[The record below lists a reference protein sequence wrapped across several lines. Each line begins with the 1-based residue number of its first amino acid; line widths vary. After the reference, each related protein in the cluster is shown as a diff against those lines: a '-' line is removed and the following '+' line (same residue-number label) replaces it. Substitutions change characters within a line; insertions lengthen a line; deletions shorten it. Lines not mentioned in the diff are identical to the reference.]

1 MALEDS
7 KMNRNDIESFNR
19 AVESLRQYRRY
30 EILDDNNKNLL
41 DDIYVDPVEGDALL
55 RLCLKDNTTVLV
67 GRKGTGKSTILMR
80 MQNELR
86 KSKEI
91 MTCYIDVKTIFDTA
105 KRNYS
110 TINYLKANNSKE
122 IENYSIQRQF
132 ILDFVS
138 ELINEISE
146 NYRTKIDQF
155 KDKLRIPSKVNG
167 SVKKL
172 EEIRNRIQ
180 NNAHLGSIELQ
191 TLQEVNLSV
200 SEGNKTENLVSNKME
215 SSATLQELGA
225 KSSVSGET
233 KISNA
238 NENEKKYNRVFARIF
253 EITDLVN
260 EIKKVLQDL
269 NMKRLYLILDDY
281 SEIDQ
286 NSLCMFCD
294 LIVNTLNNTS
304 DNYIKLKIS
313 AYPGRVELGE
323 LDRQKID
330 IRYLDYYQLYVND
343 KRTDMEKAAVNYTKR
358 IIENRLSIFTKHGI
372 DYYFDTEKTNIEEY
386 CTYLFRMTLN
396 VVRHI
401 GLILDY
407 AQEYSIARNEKITL
421 AVLNEASKRFY
432 NERLA
437 LFFEEGKSAQMAYDE
452 RVEIFHLRTLLFD
465 IIRRE
470 KEIKTSIR
478 TNKYSARIFDS
489 DRTNPY
495 TSHFYISKKIEHILG
510 TLELNFFVN
519 KYNEMSS
526 KNGEKV
532 SIYALNYGLCLNE
545 NLRWGKPDGNES
557 RTYFIESP
565 FNFNNLLMDFL
576 KDTKE
581 IVCDE
586 CGYIYSED
594 DLDFLERHN
603 MNCLECGA
611 KNSVVVKKRISDVY
625 KKEIEEIEKKGN
637 LLEREQYLFMKLAI
651 IKGGRVTAR
660 EMSQEMDVTSQK
672 IGWLT
677 KKLEEDFCYLAKSRE
692 AGNTV
697 YTISDLGKRII

>member
-1 MALEDS
+1 
-7 KMNRNDIESFNR
+7 MNRKDIETFNK

-30 EILDDNNKNLL
+30 EIVDENNKNLL
-41 DDIYVDPVEGDALL
+41 DDIYVDPIEGDALL
-55 RLCLKDNTTVLV
+55 RLCIKDNTTVLV
-67 GRKGTGKSTILMR
+67 GRKGTGKSTIFMK

-86 KSKEI
+86 KSKEV

-105 KRNYS
+105 KRNYM

-138 ELINEISE
+138 ELISEISK
-146 NYRTKIDQF
+146 NYKTKFDQF
-155 KDKLRIPSKVNG
+155 KDKIHFPSKVNG
-167 SVKKL
+167 SIKKL
-172 EEIRNRIQ
+172 EGIRDRIQ
-180 NNAHLGSIELQ
+180 NNAHLGDIELQ
-191 TLQEVNLSV
+191 TLQEVNLSLI
-200 SEGNKTENLVSNKME
+200 EDNKME
-215 SSATLQELGA
+215 NSICGKVENSIVLKDIGV
-225 KSSVSGET
+225 KSSVSGKT
-233 KISNA
+233 KFSNA

-253 EITDLVN
+253 EITELVE

-269 NMKRLYLILDDY
+269 EMKRLYLILDDY

-286 NSLCMFCD
+286 DSLRMFCD

-343 KRTDMEKAAVNYTKR
+343 KRTDMEKAAVNYTQR
-358 IIENRLSIFTKHGI
+358 IIENRLKIFTQHVI
-372 DYYFDTEKTNIEEY
+372 DYYFDTEKASVEEY

-396 VVRHI
+396 VVRHL

-407 AQEYSIARNEKITL
+407 AQEYSIARNEKITMI
-421 AVLNEASKRFY
+421 VLNEASKRFY
-432 NERLA
+432 NERLS

-452 RVEIFHLRTLLFD
+452 RVEIFHLRTLLLS
-465 IIRRE
+465 IIQRE

-478 TNKYSARIFDS
+478 TNKYTAKIFDAE
-489 DRTNPY
+489 RTNPY
-495 TSHFYISKKIEHILG
+495 TSHFYISKQIEHILG
-510 TLELNFFVN
+510 SLELNFFVN

-545 NLRWGKPDGNES
+545 NLRWGKPDGSEA

-565 FNFNNLLMDFL
+565 FNFNNLLKDFL

-581 IVCDE
+581 IVCDD
-586 CGYIYSED
+586 CGYVYSED
-594 DLDFLERHN
+594 DLDILKRHN

-611 KNSVVVKKRISDVY
+611 KNSVVAKKRISDSY
-625 KKEIEEIEKKGN
+625 KKEIDEIEKKGN
-637 LLEREQYLFMKLAI
+637 LLEREQYIFMKLAI

-660 EMSQEMDVTSQK
+660 EMSLELDVTSQK
-672 IGWLT
+672 VGWIT
-677 KKLEEDFCYLAKSRE
+677 KKLEEEFYYLSKSRE
-692 AGNTV
+692 AGNTI
-697 YTISDLGKRII
+697 YTISELGKQMI

>member
-1 MALEDS
+1 
-7 KMNRNDIESFNR
+7 MNQRDIETFNK

-30 EILDDNNKNLL
+30 EIVDENNKNLL
-41 DDIYVDPVEGDALL
+41 DDLYVDPIEGDALL

-67 GRKGTGKSTILMR
+67 GRKGTGKSTIFMK
-80 MQNELR
+80 MQSELR
-86 KSKEI
+86 KSKEV

-105 KRNYS
+105 KRNYL
-110 TINYLKANNSKE
+110 TINYLKANDSKE

-132 ILDFVS
+132 ILDFVT
-138 ELINEISE
+138 ELINEITN
-146 NYRTKIDQF
+146 NYRTKFDQF
-155 KDKLRIPSKVNG
+155 KELLHLPSKVNS
-167 SVKKL
+167 SVQKL
-172 EEIRNRIQ
+172 EEIRKRIQ

-200 SEGNKTENLVSNKME
+200 AEGNVSENILSAGAEGRIALTDIGVKTNISEETKVSNT
-215 SSATLQELGA
+215 S
-225 KSSVSGET
+225 
-233 KISNA
+233 
-238 NENEKKYNRVFARIF
+238 ENEKKYNRVFARIF
-253 EITDLVN
+253 EITELV
-260 EIKKVLQDL
+260 EELS
-269 NMKRLYLILDDY
+269 MKRLYLILDDY

-286 NSLCMFCD
+286 VSLRMFCD

-343 KRTDMEKAAVNYTKR
+343 KRTDMEMAAVNYTKR
-358 IIENRLSIFTKHGI
+358 IIENRLKVFTNHEI
-372 DYYFDTEKTNIEEY
+372 SYYFDTEKVSVEEY

-396 VVRHI
+396 VVRHL

-407 AQEYSIARNEKITL
+407 AQDYSISRNEKININT
-421 AVLNEASKRFY
+421 LNEAAKRFY

-437 LFFEEGKSAQMAYDE
+437 LFFEEGKSAQMTYDE
-452 RVEIFHLRTLLFD
+452 RVEIFHLHALLIS
-465 IIRRE
+465 IIERQ

-478 TNKYSARIFDS
+478 TNKYTAKIFDKE
-489 DRTNPY
+489 RTNPY
-495 TSHFYISKKIEHILG
+495 TSHFYISKKIEHIMG

-545 NLRWGKPDGNES
+545 NIRWGKPEGNDA

-565 FNFNNLLMDFL
+565 FNFNNLVMQFL
-576 KDTKE
+576 KETNE
-581 IVCDE
+581 IVCNS
-586 CGYIYSED
+586 CGYIYTED
-594 DLDFLERHN
+594 DLEFLKRHN

-611 KNSVVVKKRISDVY
+611 RSSVVVKKRISESFKD
-625 KKEIEEIEKKGN
+625 EIEEIEKRGN
-637 LLEREQYLFMKLAI
+637 LLEREQYAFMRLAI
-651 IKGGRVTAR
+651 IKGRRVTAR
-660 EMSQEMDVTSQK
+660 EMALELDVTSQK
-672 IGWLT
+672 IGWMT
-677 KKLEEDFCYLAKSRE
+677 KRLEEEYYYLTKSRE
-692 AGNTV
+692 GGNTV
-697 YTISDLGKRII
+697 YTISELGKQMF

>member
-1 MALEDS
+1 
-7 KMNRNDIESFNR
+7 MNQRDIETFNK

-30 EILDDNNKNLL
+30 EIVDENNKNLL
-41 DDIYVDPVEGDALL
+41 DDLYVDPIEGDALL

-67 GRKGTGKSTILMR
+67 GRKGTGKSTIFMK
-80 MQNELR
+80 MQSELR
-86 KSKEI
+86 KSREV

-105 KRNYS
+105 KRNYL
-110 TINYLKANNSKE
+110 TINYLKANDSKE

-132 ILDFVS
+132 ILDFVT
-138 ELINEISE
+138 ELINEITN
-146 NYRTKIDQF
+146 NYRTKFDQF
-155 KDKLRIPSKVNG
+155 KELLHLPSKVNS
-167 SVKKL
+167 SVQKL
-172 EEIRNRIQ
+172 EEIRKRIQ

-200 SEGNKTENLVSNKME
+200 AEGNVSENILSAGAEGRIALTDIGVKTNISEETKVSNT
-215 SSATLQELGA
+215 S
-225 KSSVSGET
+225 
-233 KISNA
+233 
-238 NENEKKYNRVFARIF
+238 ENEKKYNRVFARIF
-253 EITDLVN
+253 EITELVE
-260 EIKKVLQDL
+260 EIKKVLQEL
-269 NMKRLYLILDDY
+269 SMKRLYLILDDY

-286 NSLCMFCD
+286 VSLRMFCD

-343 KRTDMEKAAVNYTKR
+343 KRTDMEMAAVNYTKR
-358 IIENRLSIFTKHGI
+358 IIENRLKVFTNHEI
-372 DYYFDTEKTNIEEY
+372 SYYFDTEKVSVEEY

-396 VVRHI
+396 VVRHL

-407 AQEYSIARNEKITL
+407 AQDYSISRNEKININT
-421 AVLNEASKRFY
+421 LNEAAKRFY

-437 LFFEEGKSAQMAYDE
+437 LFFEEGKSAQMTYDE
-452 RVEIFHLRTLLFD
+452 RVEIFHLHALLIS
-465 IIRRE
+465 IIERQ

-478 TNKYSARIFDS
+478 TNKYTAKIFDKE
-489 DRTNPY
+489 RTNPY
-495 TSHFYISKKIEHILG
+495 TSHFYISKKIEHIMG

-545 NLRWGKPDGNES
+545 NIRWGKPEGNDA

-565 FNFNNLLMDFL
+565 FNFNNLVMQFL
-576 KDTKE
+576 KETNE
-581 IVCDE
+581 IVCNS
-586 CGYIYSED
+586 CGYIYTED
-594 DLDFLERHN
+594 DLEFLKRHN

-611 KNSVVVKKRISDVY
+611 RSSVVVKKRISESFKD
-625 KKEIEEIEKKGN
+625 EIEEIEKRGN
-637 LLEREQYLFMKLAI
+637 LLEREQYAFMRLAI

-660 EMSQEMDVTSQK
+660 EMALELDVTSQK
-672 IGWLT
+672 IGWMT
-677 KKLEEDFCYLAKSRE
+677 KKLEEEYYYLTKSRE
-692 AGNTV
+692 GGNTV
-697 YTISDLGKRII
+697 YTISELGKQMF

>member
-1 MALEDS
+1 
-7 KMNRNDIESFNR
+7 MNKNDIELFNK

-30 EILDDNNKNLL
+30 EILDENNKNLL
-41 DDIYVDPVEGDALL
+41 DDIYVDPIEGNALL

-67 GRKGTGKSTILMR
+67 GRKGTGKSTIFMK

-86 KSKEI
+86 KSKDI

-110 TINYLKANNSKE
+110 TINYLKANSSKE

-138 ELINEISE
+138 ELISEISK
-146 NYRTKIDQF
+146 NYKTRIDQF
-155 KDKLRIPSKVNG
+155 KDRLHIPSKVND
-167 SVKKL
+167 SIKKL
-172 EEIRNRIQ
+172 EGIRNRIQ
-180 NNAHLGSIELQ
+180 NNAHLGNVELQ

-200 SEGNKTENLVSNKME
+200 SVENKAENLVSGNVQGCVSLHE
-215 SSATLQELGA
+215 SGI
-225 KSSVSGET
+225 KSNVSEEN
-233 KISNA
+233 KISCS

-253 EITDLVN
+253 EITDLVD
-260 EIKKVLQDL
+260 EIKMVLQNL

-286 NSLCMFCD
+286 NSLHMFCD

-343 KRTDMEKAAVNYTKR
+343 KRTDMEKTAVNYTKR
-358 IIENRLSIFTKHGI
+358 ILENRLSVFTKHGI
-372 DYYFDTEKTNIEEY
+372 NYYFDTEKASIEEY

-421 AVLNEASKRFY
+421 SVLNEAAKRFY
-432 NERLA
+432 NERLS
-437 LFFEEGKSAQMAYDE
+437 LFFEEGKTAQMTYDE
-452 RVEIFHLRTLLFD
+452 RVEIFQLRTLMLD
-465 IIRRE
+465 IIQRE
-470 KEIKTSIR
+470 KDIKTSIR
-478 TNKYSARIFDS
+478 TNKYSAKIFDS
-489 DRTNPY
+489 ERTNPY

-545 NLRWGKPDGNES
+545 NLRWGKPDGSES

-565 FNFNNLLMDFL
+565 FNFNKLLMDFL

-581 IVCDE
+581 IVCEE
-586 CGYIYSED
+586 CGFVYSED
-594 DLDFLERHN
+594 DLDFLKRHN
-603 MNCLECGA
+603 MNCQCGG
-611 KNSVVVKKRISDVY
+611 KNSIVVKKRISDIY
-625 KKEIEEIEKKGN
+625 RKEIEEIEKKGN
-637 LLEREQYLFMKLAI
+637 LLEKEQYLFMKLAI
-651 IKGGRVTAR
+651 LKGGCVTAR
-660 EMSQEMDVTSQK
+660 EMSQEMDITSQK

-677 KKLEEDFCYLAKSRE
+677 KKLEEDFYYLTKSKKS
-692 AGNTV
+692 GNTV
-697 YTISDLGKRII
+697 YTISDLGEKAI

>member
-1 MALEDS
+1 
-7 KMNRNDIESFNR
+7 MNRKDIETFNK

-30 EILDDNNKNLL
+30 EIVDENNKNLL
-41 DDIYVDPVEGDALL
+41 DDIYVDPIEGDALL
-55 RLCLKDNTTVLV
+55 RLCIKDNTTVLV
-67 GRKGTGKSTILMR
+67 GRKGTGKSTIFMK

-86 KSKEI
+86 KSKEV

-105 KRNYS
+105 KRNYM

-138 ELINEISE
+138 ELISEISK
-146 NYRTKIDQF
+146 NYKTKFDQL
-155 KDKLRIPSKVNG
+155 KDKFHIPSKVNG
-167 SVKKL
+167 SIKKL
-172 EEIRNRIQ
+172 EGIRDRIQ
-180 NNAHLGSIELQ
+180 NNAHLGNIELQ

-200 SEGNKTENLVSNKME
+200 IEENKTENSICGKVEDSIALKDIGV
-215 SSATLQELGA
+215 
-225 KSSVSGET
+225 KSSVSGEA
-233 KISNA
+233 KFSNA

-253 EITDLVN
+253 EITELVE

-269 NMKRLYLILDDY
+269 EMKRLYLILDDY

-286 NSLCMFCD
+286 DSLRMFCD

-343 KRTDMEKAAVNYTKR
+343 KRTDMEKAAVNYTQR
-358 IIENRLSIFTKHGI
+358 IIENRLKIFTQHGI
-372 DYYFDTEKTNIEEY
+372 DYYFDTEKASVEEY

-396 VVRHI
+396 VVRHL

-407 AQEYSIARNEKITL
+407 AQEYSIARNEKITMV
-421 AVLNEASKRFY
+421 VLNEASKRFY
-432 NERLA
+432 NERLS

-452 RVEIFHLRTLLFD
+452 RVEIFHLRTLLLS
-465 IIRRE
+465 IIQRE

-478 TNKYSARIFDS
+478 TNKYTAKIFDAE
-489 DRTNPY
+489 RTNPY
-495 TSHFYISKKIEHILG
+495 TSHFYISKQIEHILG
-510 TLELNFFVN
+510 SLELNFFVN

-545 NLRWGKPDGNES
+545 NLRWGKPDGSEA

-565 FNFNNLLMDFL
+565 FNFNNLLKDFL

-581 IVCDE
+581 IVCDV
-586 CGYIYSED
+586 CGYVYSED
-594 DLDFLERHN
+594 DLDILKRHN

-611 KNSVVVKKRISDVY
+611 KNSVVVKKRISDSY

-637 LLEREQYLFMKLAI
+637 LLERDQYIFMKLAI

-660 EMSQEMDVTSQK
+660 EMSLELDVTSQK
-672 IGWLT
+672 VGWIT
-677 KKLEEDFCYLAKSRE
+677 KKLEEEFYYLSKSRE
-692 AGNTV
+692 AGNTI
-697 YTISDLGKRII
+697 YTISELGKQMI

>member
-1 MALEDS
+1 
-7 KMNRNDIESFNR
+7 MNQKDINTFNK

-30 EILDDNNKNLL
+30 EIIDENNNNLL
-41 DDIYVDPVEGDALL
+41 DDLYVDPIEGNALL

-67 GRKGTGKSTILMR
+67 GRKGTGKSTIFMK
-80 MQNELR
+80 MQSELR
-86 KSKEI
+86 KSKDT

-105 KRNYS
+105 KRNYT
-110 TINYLKANNSKE
+110 TINYLKINNSKE

-138 ELINEISE
+138 ELINEIVN
-146 NYRTKIDQF
+146 NYRTKLDEL
-155 KDKLRIPSKVNG
+155 KDILHIPSKVNN
-167 SVKKL
+167 SVQKL
-172 EEIRNRIQ
+172 EEIKKRIQ

-200 SEGNKTENLVSNKME
+200 AEGNVSENVVNEVLEGSI
-215 SSATLQELGA
+215 SLTGA
-225 KSSVSGET
+225 GVNTSVSGEAKVCNT
-233 KISNA
+233 S
-238 NENEKKYNRVFARIF
+238 ENERKYNRVFARIF
-253 EITDLVN
+253 EITELV
-260 EIKKVLQDL
+260 EEVKKVLQEL
-269 NMKRLYLILDDY
+269 SMRRLYLILDDY

-286 NSLCMFCD
+286 TSLRMFCD

-343 KRTDMEKAAVNYTKR
+343 KRTDMEMAAVNYTRR
-358 IIENRLSIFTKHGI
+358 IIENRLRIFTHHEM
-372 DYYFDTEKTNIEEY
+372 DYYFDTEKASIEEY

-396 VVRHI
+396 VVRHL

-407 AQEYSIARNEKITL
+407 AQDYSISRSEKININT
-421 AVLNEASKRFY
+421 LNEAAKRFY

-437 LFFEEGKSAQMAYDE
+437 LFFEEGKSAQMTYDE
-452 RVEIFHLRTLLFD
+452 RVEIFHLRTLLSD
-465 IIRRE
+465 IIDRE

-478 TNKYSARIFDS
+478 TNKYTAKIFDKE
-489 DRTNPY
+489 RTNPY
-495 TSHFYISKKIEHILG
+495 TSHFYVSKKIEHIMG

-545 NLRWGKPDGNES
+545 NIRWGKPEGNDA

-565 FNFNNLLMDFL
+565 FNFNNLVMQFL
-576 KDTKE
+576 KETNE
-581 IVCDE
+581 IVCND
-586 CGYIYSED
+586 CGFVYSED
-594 DLDFLERHN
+594 DLEFLKRHN
-603 MNCLECGA
+603 MNCLECGSRA
-611 KNSVVVKKRISDVY
+611 SVVVKKRISDSF
-625 KKEIEEIEKKGN
+625 KEEIEEIENRGN
-637 LLEREQYLFMKLAI
+637 LLDREQYAFMRLAI
-651 IKGGRVTAR
+651 IKDRRVTAR
-660 EMSQEMDVTSQK
+660 EMALELDVTSQK
-672 IGWLT
+672 IGWIT
-677 KKLEEDFCYLAKSRE
+677 KKLEEEFYYLTKSKE
-692 AGNTV
+692 SGNTV
-697 YTISDLGKRII
+697 YTISELGKQMINGES

>member
-1 MALEDS
+1 
-7 KMNRNDIESFNR
+7 MNQRDIETFNK

-30 EILDDNNKNLL
+30 EIVDENNKNLL
-41 DDIYVDPVEGDALL
+41 DDLYVDPIEGDALL

-67 GRKGTGKSTILMR
+67 GRKGTGKSTIYMK
-80 MQNELR
+80 MQSELR
-86 KSKEI
+86 KSKEV

-105 KRNYS
+105 KRNYL
-110 TINYLKANNSKE
+110 TINYLKANDSKE

-132 ILDFVS
+132 ILDFVT
-138 ELINEISE
+138 ELINEITN
-146 NYRTKIDQF
+146 NYRTKFDQF
-155 KDKLRIPSKVNG
+155 KELLHLPSKVNS
-167 SVKKL
+167 SVQKL
-172 EEIRNRIQ
+172 EEIRKRIQ

-200 SEGNKTENLVSNKME
+200 AEGNVSENILSAGAEGRIALTDIGVKTNISEETKVSNT
-215 SSATLQELGA
+215 S
-225 KSSVSGET
+225 
-233 KISNA
+233 
-238 NENEKKYNRVFARIF
+238 ENEKKYNRVFARIF
-253 EITDLVN
+253 EITELVE
-260 EIKKVLQDL
+260 EIKKVLQEL
-269 NMKRLYLILDDY
+269 SMKRLYLILDDY

-286 NSLCMFCD
+286 VSLRMFCD

-343 KRTDMEKAAVNYTKR
+343 KRTDMEMAAVNYTKR
-358 IIENRLSIFTKHGI
+358 IIENRLKVFTNHEMS
-372 DYYFDTEKTNIEEY
+372 YYFDTEKVSVEEY

-396 VVRHI
+396 VVRHL

-407 AQEYSIARNEKITL
+407 AQDYSISRNEKININT
-421 AVLNEASKRFY
+421 LNEAAKRFY

-437 LFFEEGKSAQMAYDE
+437 LFFEEGKSAQMTYDE
-452 RVEIFHLRTLLFD
+452 RVEIFHLHALLIS
-465 IIRRE
+465 IIERQ

-478 TNKYSARIFDS
+478 TNKYTAKIFDKE
-489 DRTNPY
+489 RTNPY
-495 TSHFYISKKIEHILG
+495 TSHFYISKKIEHIMG
-510 TLELNFFVN
+510 TLELNYFVN

-545 NLRWGKPDGNES
+545 NIRWGKPEGNDA

-565 FNFNNLLMDFL
+565 FNFNNLVMQFL
-576 KDTKE
+576 KETNE
-581 IVCDE
+581 IVCNS
-586 CGYIYSED
+586 CGYIYTED
-594 DLDFLERHN
+594 DLEFLKRHN

-611 KNSVVVKKRISDVY
+611 RSSVVVKKRISESFKD
-625 KKEIEEIEKKGN
+625 EIEEIEKRGN
-637 LLEREQYLFMKLAI
+637 LLEREQYAFMRLAI

-660 EMSQEMDVTSQK
+660 EMALELDVTSQK
-672 IGWLT
+672 IGWMT
-677 KKLEEDFCYLAKSRE
+677 KKLEEEYYYLTKSRE
-692 AGNTV
+692 GGNTV
-697 YTISDLGKRII
+697 YTISELGKQMF